1 MEMSQLNRYVLTI
14 DYQMFFF
21 YNWFWQNVLKVF
33 CNQITNFVKI
43 QGSLTQ
49 VVREYATRKFSDK
62 MRHVSSKVLNGDYL
76 TIFLTFVYLLGHP
89 VSIVHMYA

>member
-1 MEMSQLNRYVLTI
+1 MKFHTWSREVLLHQGAALHFLTSAAI
-14 DYQMFFF
+14 GGY
-21 YNWFWQNVLKVF
+21 
-33 CNQITNFVKI
+33 IVKI

-62 MRHVSSKVLNGDYL
+62 MRHVSKNVDYL
-76 TIFLTFVYLLGHP
+76 TIFCTFVYLLGHP

>member
-1 MEMSQLNRYVLTI
+1 
-14 DYQMFFF
+14 MFI
-21 YNWFWQNVLKVF
+21 YNNWFGPNILKVF

-62 MRHVSSKVLNGDYL
+62 MRHGSSKFLNGDYL
-76 TIFLTFVYLLGHP
+76 TIFPAFVYLLGHP